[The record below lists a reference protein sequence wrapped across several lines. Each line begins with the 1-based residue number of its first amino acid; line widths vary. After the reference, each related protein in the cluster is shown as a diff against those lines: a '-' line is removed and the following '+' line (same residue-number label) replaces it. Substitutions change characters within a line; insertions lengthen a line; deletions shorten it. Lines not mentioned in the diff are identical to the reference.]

1 PARGEAMNCECVS
14 ENLVFYVY
22 DELADDA
29 RHELEQHVERCQD
42 CALELAAVKKFRSE
56 VAQFPAAEP
65 SPSLLA
71 SSRMKLQEALE
82 SAEQGGWWHRFIFDP
97 VAWLHQIRFAPAL
110 AAAIFILGFAGGIG
124 ATYEILG
131 PKPEKVGSVLTPPAL
146 ASVSGISS
154 I

>member
-1 PARGEAMNCECVS
+1 QQ
-14 ENLVFYVY
+14 NLVFYVY

-29 RHELEQHVERCQD
+29 RHELAQHVERCQE

-71 SSRMKLQEALE
+71 ASRMRLQEALE
-82 SAEQGGWWHRFIFDP
+82 PAEPGAWWHRFMFDP
-97 VAWLHQIRFAPAL
+97 IAWLHQVRFAPAL
-110 AAAIFILGFAGGIG
+110 AAAIFMLGFVGGIG
-124 ATYEILG
+124 AAYRILAPRIGSG
-131 PKPEKVGSVLTPPAL
+131 PAMAPPTQPSL

-154 I
+154 ISQQAGSDQI